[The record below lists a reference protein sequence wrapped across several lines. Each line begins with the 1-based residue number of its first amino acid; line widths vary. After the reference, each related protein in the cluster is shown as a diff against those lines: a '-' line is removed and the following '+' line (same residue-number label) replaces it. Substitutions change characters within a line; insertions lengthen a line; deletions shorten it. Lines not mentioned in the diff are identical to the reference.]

1 MGPAGAEN
9 RVLAPVFPAP
19 RADSVSPVSIRDE
32 VRASTAAHRD
42 LGPGYDAAVAEG
54 LVERIGEEID
64 KRIDARLY
72 GQVPYQA
79 APRRPR
85 PRREPVP
92 GRMGFGAVMLALGSM
107 GMAIG
112 ATAAVLHPGD
122 SPGQVSG
129 GAAVLIAL
137 IWIVIGVVNVAYAR
151 YRQLSPHTRWHE
163 RENVIPPS

>member
-1 MGPAGAEN
+1 
-9 RVLAPVFPAP
+9 
-19 RADSVSPVSIRDE
+19 VSIRDE
-32 VRASTAAHRD
+32 VRASAAAHHD
-42 LGPGYDAAVAEG
+42 LGSGYDAAVAEG

-64 KRIDARLY
+64 RRVDARIY
-72 GQVPYQA
+72 NQTGRQA
-79 APRRPR
+79 PPPRAWL
-85 PRREPVP
+85 RREPVP
-92 GRMGFGAVMLALGSM
+92 GRVGFGAVVLGLGSM

-151 YRQLSPHTRWHE
+151 RP
-163 RENVIPPS
+163 